1 MHGQTSLAKAFLK
14 SAGRNRSRPALWCRG
29 RTLSYGELR
38 DAAAAIAGTLI
49 CDPMV
54 NRSDRIAVLS
64 DRTSTAYVGILAALL
79 TGAAYV
85 PLNPRFPVQRNRA
98 ILERSGAET
107 LICDERHRPSLQIL
121 LHGLPSPPRLVL
133 PESDCAAPVDAHQ
146 LIRTDFQTNFP
157 DDCLPE
163 STESDLAYILFTS
176 GSTGIPK
183 GVPISNG
190 NVLRYLQSATQL
202 SGVITEDRN
211 IQLVDLTFDL
221 SVHDMFMT
229 WLNGA
234 SLYSVPEKDALLATR
249 FVEEHEITG
258 WLSVPSTAGFLKQAG
273 ALIHGSMSSL
283 RFTFFC
289 GEALAST
296 VAEAW
301 AAAAPNSA
309 IFNIYGPTEAT
320 VAFSAFRYESG
331 RLPPLDVVPLGLPLP
346 DQHMG
351 LFTPEGARCQDELG
365 EICLSGSQVM
375 AGYWTAPEITATRFF
390 EAEGR
395 RWYRTGDL
403 GRYEATLGYLYA
415 GRADRQVKILGFRVE
430 LQEIEIV
437 VRRATGSEMVAV
449 LPWPKTTDGGAI
461 GTVAFVMSSSKE
473 RKGIIEECVKSL
485 PYYMVPHD
493 IIFVDALPINSNGK
507 MDYDGLEGHPA
518 LASRPSMEGKSSCV
532 VSRRSRRETTL
543 L

>member
-1 MHGQTSLAKAFLK
+1 MHGHKSLAKALLEL
-14 SAGRNRSRPALWCRG
+14 AGRNCSRPALWCRG
-29 RTLSYGELR
+29 RTLSYGQLR

-49 CDPMV
+49 CNRMV
-54 NRSDRIAVLS
+54 NAGDRIAVLS
-64 DRTSTAYVGILAALL
+64 DRTSTAYVGILAALFA
-79 TGAAYV
+79 GATYV

-98 ILERSGAET
+98 ILERSGAIV
-107 LICDERHRPSLQIL
+107 LICDERHRPSLHML
-121 LHGLPSPPRLVL
+121 LDGLQSPPRLVL
-133 PESDCAAPVDAHQ
+133 PESDCAGPVNVHQ
-146 LIRTDFQTNFP
+146 LIRADFKPNFS

-163 STESDLAYILFTS
+163 TTENDLAYILFTS

-183 GVPISNG
+183 GVPISNS
-190 NVLRYLQSATQL
+190 NVLQYLRSATQL
-202 SGVITEDRN
+202 SGVTAEDRN

-234 SLYSVPEKDALLATR
+234 SLYSVPENGALLATR
-249 FVEEHEITG
+249 FVEEHDITG

-273 ALIHGSMSSL
+273 DLSHGSLPSL

-289 GEALAST
+289 GEALTGT

-320 VAFSAFRYESG
+320 VAFSAFPFESS
-331 RLPPLDVVPLGLPLP
+331 RLPPPGVVPLGLPLP

-351 LFTPEGARCQDELG
+351 LFTPEGIRSQDDLG

-375 AGYWTAPEITATRFF
+375 AGYWKAPEITASRFF

-403 GRYEATLGYLYA
+403 GRYDPTLGYLYA
-415 GRADRQVKILGFRVE
+415 GRTDRQVKIRGFRVE
-430 LQEIEIV
+430 LQEIETV
-437 VRRATGSEMVAV
+437 VRRAAGSEMVAV
-449 LPWPKTTDGGAI
+449 LPWPTTTNGAAI
-461 GTVAFVMSSSKE
+461 GSVAFVMGSSKE
-473 RKGIIEECVKSL
+473 PKTIIEECAKSL
-485 PYYMVPHD
+485 PDYMVPHD
-493 IIFVDALPINSNGK
+493 LIFVDALPLNSNGK
-507 MDYDGLEGHPA
+507 VDYVSLQSHPA
-518 LASRPSMEGKSSCV
+518 LASRGVAPARVE
-532 VSRRSRRETTL
+532 
-543 L
+543 